1 LRVARKQPYLVPVLR
16 FPDGFPGRD
25 IISSFQPDFEPQL
38 PANPGSF
45 HVRLGQHSK
54 SKGGVVLP
62 KVVLRPGE
70 SQQSLLKRFRKKVA
84 RSKVLSTVRQ
94 KRWFISTSEARRIA
108 KQKAIRKAQRRTFER
123 KDRPTEN

>member
-1 LRVARKQPYLVPVLR
+1 MRVTATYFRKVVL
-16 FPDGFPGRD
+16 
-25 IISSFQPDFEPQL
+25 I
-38 PANPGSF
+38 
-45 HVRLGQHSK
+45 
-54 SKGGVVLP
+54 LP

-123 KDRPTEN
+123 KDRPSES